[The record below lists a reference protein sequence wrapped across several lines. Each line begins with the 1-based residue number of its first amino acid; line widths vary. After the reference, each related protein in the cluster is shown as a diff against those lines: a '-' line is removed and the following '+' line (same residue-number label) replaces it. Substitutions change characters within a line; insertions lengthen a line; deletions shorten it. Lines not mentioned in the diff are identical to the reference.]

1 MKNILSGVCMTL
13 TPTPMPPKA
22 TLGAELA
29 KLKAAQPA
37 AAAGQQLDLPHKGD
51 PWGDTDREI

>member
-1 MKNILSGVCMTL
+1 
-13 TPTPMPPKA
+13 MPPKA